1 METDQITVSIGNIYL
16 GPDHP
21 VLIQSMCNVST
32 MDTRACVNQ
41 CIKIFDAGGGLSRI
55 TARNIEEAQN
65 LDNIRKELHRR
76 NYYQPI
82 SADVHFSPAV
92 AKVAATV
99 VEKVR
104 INPGNFTSGDIEMP
118 FLELLKICRENNTAI
133 RIGVNHGSLSERI
146 LEKHGDTP
154 EGMVESALEYLRIC
168 RRENFNN
175 VIVSLKSSNTRI
187 MVYANRLMQKCM
199 KEEKM
204 EYPVHLGVTEAGEGE
219 DGRIRSAAG
228 MGTLLEE
235 GIGHTIRVSL
245 TEDPEMEI
253 PAAKKL
259 LESSAGKSEKLRDYC
274 VTEFKRRD
282 SEKYGL
288 LGGGQIPVV
297 IARDEERTNLEIS
310 TDPDLYFIPDHRLSE
325 NIDPGKKYILNAEA
339 WILDE
344 YPPEYFFP
352 LFDLPGFFSSKKTS
366 EVLNFILVRPDETP
380 KAIQDL
386 KQPGAPCCIVYM
398 HDGNPSSKEKF
409 LHMSENIRYGLPILV
424 HGTYNDQDAELF
436 QIRAA
441 SELAWYF
448 IDGYADGIWIDNPFI
463 KASGVL
469 STSFKILQAS
479 RARMTETEYISCPSC
494 GRTLFNIQETLAKV
508 KKATSHLKHLKIA
521 VMGCIVN
528 GPGEMA
534 DADYGYV
541 GTGKGKVSLYRN
553 RQAIKKSIREE
564 DAVKELVLLIKENG
578 DWID

>member
-1 METDQITVSIGNIYL
+1 METDQITASIGNILL
-16 GPDHP
+16 GPGHP
-21 VLIQSMCNVST
+21 VMIQSMCSVPT
-32 MDTRACVNQ
+32 MDTQACVDQ
-41 CIKIFDAGGGLSRI
+41 CIRIFDAGGGLSRI
-55 TARNIEEAQN
+55 TARNIEEARN
-65 LDNIRKELHRR
+65 LDIIRRELNRR
-76 NYYQPI
+76 NYLQPI
-82 SADVHFSPAV
+82 SADVHFNPAI
-92 AKVAATV
+92 AEIAATL

-104 INPGNFTSGDIEMP
+104 INPGNFTSGDIEKP
-118 FLELLKICRENNTAI
+118 FLELLNICRENNTAI

-146 LEKHGDTP
+146 LQKYGDTP

-175 VIVSLKSSNTRI
+175 TIVSLKSSNTRI

-199 KEEKM
+199 EEEKL

-228 MGTLLEE
+228 IGTLLEE

-253 PAAKKL
+253 SAAKKV
-259 LESSAGKSEKLRDYC
+259 LESSAGKSEKLGGYY
-274 VTEFKRRD
+274 VNEFKRRD
-282 SEKYGL
+282 SKAYGI

-297 IARDEERTNLEIS
+297 IARKAGTNGS
-310 TDPDLYFIPDHRLSE
+310 DPDFCFIPDHRLPD
-325 NIDPGKKYILNAEA
+325 DPSSRKKYILNAEA
-339 WILDE
+339 WLLEE
-344 YPPEYFFP
+344 YPPDNFFP
-352 LFDLPGFFSSKKTS
+352 LFDLPGFISSRKTS
-366 EVLNFILVRPDETP
+366 ETLNFILVRPDEIK
-380 KAIQDL
+380 KAIKDL
-386 KQPGAPCCIVYM
+386 KPDEVPCCLVYM

-409 LHMSENIRYGLPILV
+409 LHQSENIHSGLPVVV
-424 HGTYNDQDAELF
+424 HGTYKDHDIELF

-448 IDGYADGIWIDNPFI
+448 IDGYADGIWLDNPFVD
-463 KASGVL
+463 ASVAL
-469 STSFKILQAS
+469 STSFKILQAT

-494 GRTLFNIQETLAKV
+494 GRTLFNIQKTLAEV
-508 KKATSHLKHLKIA
+508 KQATSHLKHLKIA

-553 RQAIKKSIREE
+553 RQAVKKGIRER